1 MAGLPRNVTHAEY
14 VPGTTYSA
22 WVYLRTHP
30 VKGVAIPTNVG
41 HILCMTFQYLTVSC
55 IPATSDVYDIFN
67 T

>member
-1 MAGLPRNVTHAEY
+1 MAGLPRNVTYTEY

-41 HILCMTFQYLTVSC
+41 HILCMTFTVSC
-55 IPATSDVYDIFN
+55 IPAVGHVYDIFN